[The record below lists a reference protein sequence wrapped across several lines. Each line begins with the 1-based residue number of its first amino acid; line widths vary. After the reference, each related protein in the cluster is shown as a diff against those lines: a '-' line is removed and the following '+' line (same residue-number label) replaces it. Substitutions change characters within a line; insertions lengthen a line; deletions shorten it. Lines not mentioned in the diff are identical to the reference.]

1 MPRTCTRE
9 QVRQVDRRALEE
21 YGMPGVIL
29 MENAGRGAAE
39 IACEMLEDPEDCRV
53 AIFCGKGNN
62 GGDGYVTARHLH
74 NMGAQVKLV
83 LACKPEE
90 VDPESDAGANLRIA
104 QAMDLPMIIADNA
117 DDLSE
122 AEAAAKEADLIV
134 DALFGTGLSGD
145 LREPYLSLVR
155 LINAADLPVLAID
168 IPSGLDADEG
178 SVHRAAVRAVRTATF
193 VLPKQGF
200 TVNEGPGHV
209 GEWTVVDIGV
219 PRRLVDEVVPR

>member
-1 MPRTCTRE
+1 
-9 QVRQVDRRALEE
+9 
-21 YGMPGVIL
+21 MPGVIL
-29 MENAGRGAAE
+29 MENAGRGAAG
-39 IACEMLEDPEDCRV
+39 IACEMLEDPEDCHV

-62 GGDGYVTARHLH
+62 GGDGYVVARHLH
-74 NMGAQVKLV
+74 NRGAQVKLV

-90 VDPESDAGANLRIA
+90 VESESDAGTNLRIA
-104 QAMDLPMIIADNA
+104 QEMALPIVVANDGENLA
-117 DDLSE
+117 E
-122 AEAAAKEADLIV
+122 AEAAAREADLIV
-134 DALFGTGLSGD
+134 DALFGTGLSGE

-168 IPSGLDADEG
+168 IPSGLDTDDG

-200 TVNEGPGHV
+200 TINEGPGHV

-219 PRRLVDEVVPR
+219 PRQLVDAVIP